1 MNFLAVLT
9 TGGKIDQPKWQRMFL
24 LFRVFS
30 ESCKLLL
37 LQRRDMSQQPSAL
50 WSNSHTQWID
60 YKIVAVEHN
69 CEASLNH
76 SSKADRTPAM
86 TQSYH
91 TIIGQSHHANSR
103 VVFQQAALSL
113 MASRGLAFFGRF
125 KCRESTLNS
134 SSIMAAF
141 MARARPSWG
150 QIQRFIGASR
160 SSHFNSH
167 PYNPG
172 LATASQ
178 LPPPKKKHKSW
189 NH

>member
-1 MNFLAVLT
+1 MISFSILSYCILQQSKMNFLAVLT

-76 SSKADRTPAM
+76 SSKVDRTLAM

-91 TIIGQSHHANSR
+91 AIMGQSHHANSR

-160 SSHFNSH
+160 SSHFSS
-167 PYNPG
+167 
-172 LATASQ
+172 L
-178 LPPPKKKHKSW
+178 
-189 NH
+189 